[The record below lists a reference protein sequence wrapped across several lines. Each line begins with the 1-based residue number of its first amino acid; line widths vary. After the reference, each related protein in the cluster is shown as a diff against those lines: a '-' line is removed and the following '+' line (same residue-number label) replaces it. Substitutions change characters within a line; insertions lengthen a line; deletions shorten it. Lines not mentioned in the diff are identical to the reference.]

1 MHNLQRM
8 CRWGIATS
16 TAIKVFFNLVPRIH
30 SKFDLRTVALAAVLV
45 SVLLLTLTAGP
56 AMAAD
61 NPRKGAPFSYGQS
74 NRYTLDGTWFLK
86 DDPTNIGN
94 AARYQSLKN
103 FASWKKIT
111 VPNAF
116 NAGDAS
122 EASYTGSIA
131 WYATQFKRPAG
142 PRGANW
148 IIQFNSA
155 NLRAD
160 VYLNGRK
167 IGKHTGGNIPFEVPA
182 SSMRSGDNTLVVRTD
197 SRLSLTSV
205 PSVEERIDQ
214 LTGGW
219 WNFGGLLR
227 EVVLRRVSRVDVS
240 DVSTRSYFTAS
251 KGKAKGSARIVV
263 VATVKNLGRR
273 ARIQLRG
280 RYGGSTVRFRRTLMK
295 AGSTAQIFGTARV
308 GKPRLWSPLSPKL
321 YDVKVTAPGVTFKSK
336 AGIRKFA
343 VSSKGILTMNGLRTR
358 LRGVSFHESD
368 LTTGAAWSP
377 AQRGA
382 NNALFKKLGVN
393 MIRSHYPLAP
403 QQMEWA
409 DKNGVLV
416 WSQVQN
422 FRARNSQLRS
432 KRYPK
437 QVVKLT
443 KEMVT
448 QYRKYTSVLTWNLSN
463 EAVPSDTKYLDQM
476 FVKQIK
482 EVKKLDPQALISA
495 DYASAPED
503 ELQHPAY
510 RRMDILGINEY
521 FGWYPGQLGST
532 LKVSGLGPYMD
543 YLHRIYSHQALFIT
557 EFGAEASR
565 HGSPDE
571 LGTYEFQTNFFTQQL
586 NILRN
591 LSYLNGLFA
600 WALRDYWVRP
610 EWTGG
615 NPDPTPPFSRKGLFE
630 VDGSPKPAAELIER
644 EFKATPPFK

>member
-1 MHNLQRM
+1 M
-8 CRWGIATS
+8 
-16 TAIKVFFNLVPRIH
+16 PRIH
-30 SKFDLRTVALAAVLV
+30 SKFDLRAVALAAVLV
-45 SVLLLTLTAGP
+45 SALLLALSAGP

-61 NPRKGAPFSYGQS
+61 NPTKGAPFSYGQT
-74 NRYTLDGTWFLK
+74 NRFTLDGTWFLK
-86 DDPTNIGN
+86 QDPTNLGQ
-94 AARYQSLKN
+94 AGHYESTQN
-103 FASWKKIT
+103 FSTWKSIKI
-111 VPNAF
+111 PNAF

-131 WYATQFKRPAG
+131 WYATQFNRPASPKG
-142 PRGANW
+142 SNW
-148 IIQFNSA
+148 ILQFNSA
-155 NLRAD
+155 NMRAT
-160 VYLNGRK
+160 VFLNGRR
-167 IGKHTGGNIPFEVPA
+167 IGEHVGGNIPFEVPA
-182 SSMRSGDNTLVVRTD
+182 SSMRKGVNTLVVRTD
-197 SRLSLTSV
+197 SRLSVTSV

-227 EVVLRRVSRVDVS
+227 EVVLRRVSKFDLS

-263 VATVKNLGRR
+263 VATVKNLGRK

-280 RYGGSTVRFRRTLMK
+280 KYGGSTVRFRRTVMR
-295 AGSTAQIFGTARV
+295 AGSTMQIFGTAKV
-308 GKPRLWSPLSPKL
+308 GKPKLWSPLSPKL
-321 YDVKVTAPGVTFKSK
+321 YDVKVSGPGVTFESK

-343 VSSKGILTMNGLRTR
+343 VSSKGILTMNGLATR

-368 LTTGAAWSP
+368 VATGAAWTP
-377 AQRGA
+377 AQRNA
-382 NNALFKKLGVN
+382 NNTLFKTLGVN
-393 MIRSHYPLAP
+393 MIRTHYPMAP

-422 FRARNSQLRS
+422 FRPRNAQLRTKS
-432 KRYPK
+432 YPR
-437 QVVKLT
+437 QVVQLT
-443 KEMVT
+443 KEMVK
-448 QYRKYTSVLTWNLSN
+448 QYRKYSSVLTWNLSN

-482 EVKKLDPQALISA
+482 EVKALDPQALISA

-510 RRMDILGINEY
+510 RRMDLLGINEY

-557 EFGAEASR
+557 EFGAEATR
-565 HGSPDE
+565 HGSADE

-591 LSYLNGLFA
+591 LPYLNGLFA

-610 EWTGG
+610 GWTGG

-630 VDGSPKPAAELIER
+630 VDGTPKPAAALIER

>member
-1 MHNLQRM
+1 
-8 CRWGIATS
+8 
-16 TAIKVFFNLVPRIH
+16 VFFNLVPRIH

-45 SVLLLTLTAGP
+45 SALLLTLAAGP

-61 NPRKGAPFSYGQS
+61 NPRAGAPFSYGQT
-74 NRYTLDGTWFLK
+74 NRFTLDGTWFLK
-86 DDPTNIGN
+86 TDPTNVGT

-103 FASWKKIT
+103 FSSWKKVSI
-111 VPNAF
+111 PNAF
-116 NAGDAS
+116 NAGDSS

-131 WYATQFKRPAG
+131 WYATQFNRPASPG
-142 PRGANW
+142 GANW
-148 IIQFNSA
+148 ILQFNSA
-155 NLRAD
+155 NLKAT
-160 VYLNGRK
+160 VYLNGRR
-167 IGKHTGGNIPFEVPA
+167 IGEHVGGNIPFEVPA
-182 SSMRSGDNTLVVRTD
+182 SSIRSGANTLVVRTD
-197 SRLSLTSV
+197 SRLSVTSV

-227 EVVLRRVSRVDVS
+227 EVVLRRVGKFDVS
-240 DVSTRSYFTAS
+240 NVATRSYFTAS

-263 VATVKNLGRR
+263 VASVKNLGRK
-273 ARIQLRG
+273 ARVRLNG
-280 RYGGSTVRFRRTLMK
+280 RYGSSTIKFRRTLMK
-295 AGSTAQIFGTARV
+295 GGSSAQLIGTATVR
-308 GKPRLWSPLSPKL
+308 KPNLWSPISPKL
-321 YDVKVTAPGVTFKSK
+321 YDVKVSAPGVTWTAK

-343 VSSKGILTMNGLRTR
+343 VSAKGILTMNGLATR

-368 LTTGAAWSP
+368 VATGAAWSP
-377 AQRGA
+377 AQRAA
-382 NNALFKKLGVN
+382 NNGLFTKLGVN
-393 MIRSHYPLAP
+393 MIRTHYPMAP

-422 FRARNSQLRS
+422 FRPRNAQLRT
-432 KRYPK
+432 KAYPR
-437 QVVKLT
+437 QVVQLT

-448 QYRKYTSVLTWNLSN
+448 QYRKYSSVLTWNLSN
-463 EAVPSDTKYLDQM
+463 EAVPSDTKYLDAM

-482 EVKKLDPQALISA
+482 EVKALDPQALISA

-510 RRMDILGINEY
+510 RRMDMLGINEY

-532 LKVSGLGPYMD
+532 LKVSGLRPYLD
-543 YLHRIYSHQALFIT
+543 YLHRVYSHQALFIT
-557 EFGAEASR
+557 EFGAESSR
-565 HGSPDE
+565 HGSSDE

-591 LSYLNGLFA
+591 TPYLNGLFA

-630 VDGSPKPAAELIER
+630 ADGSPKPAAALIER

>member
-1 MHNLQRM
+1 M
-8 CRWGIATS
+8 
-16 TAIKVFFNLVPRIH
+16 VFFILVPRIH
-30 SKFDLRTVALAAVLV
+30 SKFDLRTIALAAVLV
-45 SVLLLTLTAGP
+45 SALLLTLTAGP

-61 NPRKGAPFSYGQS
+61 KPSKGAPFKYGQS
-74 NRYTLDGTWFLK
+74 NRFTLDGTWFLK
-86 DDPTNIGN
+86 ADPTDTGRSD
-94 AARYQSLKN
+94 RYQRLKD
-103 FASWKKIT
+103 FSSWSKISI
-111 VPNAF
+111 PNAF

-122 EASYTGSIA
+122 EASYTGSVA
-131 WYATQFKRPAG
+131 WYATQFNRPSA

-167 IGKHTGGNIPFEVPA
+167 IGQHTGGNIPFEVPA
-182 SSMRSGDNTLVVRTD
+182 TSMRRGVNTLVVRTD

-205 PSVEERIDQ
+205 PSIEERIDQ

-295 AGSTAQIFGTARV
+295 AGSTAQIFGTTRIR
-308 GKPRLWSPLSPKL
+308 KPRLWSPLSPKL
-321 YDVKVTAPGVTFKSK
+321 YDVKVTAPGVSFKSK

-343 VSSKGILTMNGLRTR
+343 VSSKGILTMNGLKTR

-368 LTTGAAWSP
+368 LKTGAAWSP

-422 FRARNSQLRS
+422 FRARNSQLRT
-432 KRYPK
+432 KRYPR

-443 KEMVT
+443 KEMVA

-463 EAVPSDTKYLDQM
+463 EAVPSDTKYLDEM

-495 DYASAPED
+495 DYQSSPED

-510 RRMDILGINEY
+510 RRMDILGVNEY

-532 LKVSGLGPYMD
+532 LKVAALGPYMD
-543 YLHRIYSHQALFIT
+543 YLHRIYSHQALFVT
-557 EFGAEASR
+557 EFGAEASH

-586 NILRN
+586 NILRD
-591 LSYLNGLFA
+591 LPYLNGLFA

-610 EWTGG
+610 DWTGG